1 MEKLGVFGG
10 TFNPIHN
17 GHLSLCTQ
25 ICDAL
30 GLSKVLLIPTASPPH
45 KRVDELAD
53 GRHRLAMCR
62 LAVQGD
68 PRFFVCDLELRR
80 QGNSYTADTL
90 RELEEIYPNTRFF
103 LLMGTDMFLT
113 VQNWY
118 HAQEIFRRAIL
129 VAGARKKGEEEL
141 LKEQLSL
148 LEALGAQG
156 RIVPCQVV
164 KLSST
169 QVRAARKRGENLSGM
184 VPPAV
189 EAYMNENKLYLP
201 KEEKADGNG

>member
-30 GLSKVLLIPTASPPH
+30 GLSKVLLIPTAIPPH

-68 PRFFVCDLELRR
+68 PRFLCVIWNCADRGTVIRR
-80 QGNSYTADTL
+80 ILCGSW
-90 RELEEIYPNTRFF
+90 RRFIPIPVF
-103 LLMGTDMFLT
+103 F
-113 VQNWY
+113 
-118 HAQEIFRRAIL
+118 F
-129 VAGARKKGEEEL
+129 
-141 LKEQLSL
+141 
-148 LEALGAQG
+148 
-156 RIVPCQVV
+156 
-164 KLSST
+164 
-169 QVRAARKRGENLSGM
+169 
-184 VPPAV
+184 
-189 EAYMNENKLYLP
+189 
-201 KEEKADGNG
+201 

>member
-30 GLSKVLLIPTASPPH
+30 GLSKVLLIPTAIPPH
-45 KRVDELAD
+45 KRVDGLAD

-103 LLMGTDMFLT
+103 LLMGTDMSGAAWT
-113 VQNWY
+113 V
-118 HAQEIFRRAIL
+118 IL
-129 VAGARKKGEEEL
+129 A
-141 LKEQLSL
+141 SL
-148 LEALGAQG
+148 ITFALGYFIAM
-156 RIVPCQVV
+156 
-164 KLSST
+164 KLG
-169 QVRAARKRGENLSGM
+169 GE
-184 VPPAV
+184 PQ
-189 EAYMNENKLYLP
+189 
-201 KEEKADGNG
+201 KE